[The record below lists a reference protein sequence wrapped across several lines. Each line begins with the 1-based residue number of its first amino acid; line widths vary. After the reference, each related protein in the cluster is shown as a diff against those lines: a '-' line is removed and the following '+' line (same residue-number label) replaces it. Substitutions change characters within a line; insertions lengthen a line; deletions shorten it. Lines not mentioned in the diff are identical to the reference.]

1 MKKGKVGKYSY
12 YHKMISNKKIKKT
25 LKSSISDNFCKD
37 KKSDFKKVNMWLLE
51 YSIEGIFGDL
61 ILVLIM
67 ILIINIKWYIAST
80 SCIDMKYC

>member
-1 MKKGKVGKYSY
+1 
-12 YHKMISNKKIKKT
+12 MISNKKIKKT

-67 ILIINIKWYIAST
+67 ILIINIKWYMYIAST